1 MEKFPASTIEPSVIP
16 YQLLIMFSVLI
27 RQFPAIAPDMPFV
40 ASPALVGHHLMNDMV
55 ARIQSECSI
64 EGLSFRIV
72 CFFRDSLSVDNL
84 PMAVDVSMVFIFF
97 HFIAQY
103 FKELYS
109 KKRAINKKTSEILY
123 LQRPLEYILWL

>member
-1 MEKFPASTIEPSVIP
+1 
-16 YQLLIMFSVLI
+16 MFSVLI

-109 KKRAINKKTSEILY
+109 KKRAINKK
-123 LQRPLEYILWL
+123 PLRFYIFRGRWNIYIMVMNGAWHYIPPLRNT